1 MDMRVLLLV
10 PMIET
15 MERNHLGISW
25 TADINKGGQNRRRGT
40 IGTKLEDPLD
50 ITEENL
56 AEAEMW

>member
-1 MDMRVLLLV
+1 MLAPVM
-10 PMIET
+10 ET

-40 IGTKLEDPLD
+40 TGTKLEEPLD